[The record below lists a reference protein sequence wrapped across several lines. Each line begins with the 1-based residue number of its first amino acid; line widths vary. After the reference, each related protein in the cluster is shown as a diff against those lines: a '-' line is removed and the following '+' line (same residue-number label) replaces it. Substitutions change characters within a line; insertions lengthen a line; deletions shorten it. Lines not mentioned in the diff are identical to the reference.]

1 MTEVV
6 GIASLLIQL
15 TGGIKRL
22 RGLYKRFKEVPK
34 ELECLLKDLEH
45 LKSLLS
51 HLNIIFDEDDLESR
65 NIVDRPIESYRNAM
79 LSLENLVSKFQS
91 SLPGIPPQMAI
102 RFLKCKD
109 EIKDLEKAIAR
120 SKIDLQ
126 LCIQLY
132 TV

>member
-15 TGGIKRL
+15 TGGIKEL

-34 ELECLLKDLEH
+34 ELEGLVKDLEH

-51 HLNIIFDEDDLESR
+51 RLNIVFDEDDLESR
-65 NIVDRPIESYRNAM
+65 NIIDRPMESYKNATS
-79 LSLENLVSKFQS
+79 SLENLVSKFQS
-91 SLPGIPPQMAI
+91 SLPGLPPKMAI

-109 EIKDLEKAIAR
+109 EIEELEKANR
-120 SKIDLQ
+120 QVED
-126 LCIQLY
+126 
-132 TV
+132 